1 MLPLSAI
8 DHLTDILN
16 HLLHPNARSRNMRP
30 ILLGGVQSSFERDL
44 VTIEEVPDRR
54 RANLES
60 IHAALVL
67 LRTLVNP
74 AVALVRAVEEPCYK
88 GSIERPFGRGSG
100 AATCSAL
107 VEACYLSCS

>member
-8 DHLTDILN
+8 DHISDVLYD
-16 HLLHPNARSRNMRP
+16 LLHPNARSRNMRP

-44 VTIEEVPDRR
+44 VTIEEVPHRR
-54 RANLES
+54 RANTDPV
-60 IHAALVL
+60 VL
-67 LRTLVNP
+67 LRTLVSP
-74 AVALVRAVEEPCYK
+74 AVALVRVFEEPCYK